1 MDSSILH
8 VQVNMKVNVADK
20 SYANSRTSCE
30 WALYLICLLTHLFGH
45 PVHMMQ
51 KALKHIIRRYEVN
64 PMMYCLTIRPSKF
77 NKKSAFLIK
86 GFPSLPRHLIDIKKL
101 NTSKYIAIR
110 KYYIIWIVS
119 VSVMMKL

>member
-1 MDSSILH
+1 
-8 VQVNMKVNVADK
+8 MKVNVGDK
-20 SYANSRTSCE
+20 SYAKCRVSCE
-30 WALYLICLLTHLFGH
+30 WALYFICLLTYLFGH

-77 NKKSAFLIK
+77 NKKAAFLIK